1 LINSLRKR
9 LGSWSKKFVSLGE
22 RIVLL
27 NSVLNA
33 IPIFYLSYL
42 KIPVQVW
49 KIVKRIQR
57 EFLWGC
63 RNGRK
68 RVNWVKWE
76 DVCKPKHLGGLGVR
90 DLRVV
95 NISLLAKW
103 HWRLLGGGDAL
114 WKDVIRSKYEEEVFG
129 KVDWGEGNKPWFSS
143 LWWKDINLIGSNL
156 GTNWFARS
164 VKRSM
169 GNGASTSFW
178 LDIWVGNSP
187 LKDRFPRLYSISN
200 KKDAMVADT
209 KGGE

>member
-1 LINSLRKR
+1 
-9 LGSWSKKFVSLGE
+9 
-22 RIVLL
+22 
-27 NSVLNA
+27 
-33 IPIFYLSYL
+33 
-42 KIPVQVW
+42 
-49 KIVKRIQR
+49 
-57 EFLWGC
+57 
-63 RNGRK
+63 
-68 RVNWVKWE
+68 
-76 DVCKPKHLGGLGVR
+76 
-90 DLRVV
+90 VV

-169 GNGASTSFW
+169 GNSASTSFW